1 LCKLSVQKVTLEPK
15 RPSYFRLLTVGPAA
29 DAVLAFGNLFSQIA
43 HPSIDRTSR
52 SLHFAAIEIEDL
64 PAALISSSRRSSS
77 SVHSLLFRTIVAVAQ
92 PAFPFRRSPG
102 ESSSQERRGQQ
113 ANIKKYSKEEDEQD
127 PDDQLRAARS
137 HRK

>member
-1 LCKLSVQKVTLEPK
+1 ML
-15 RPSYFRLLTVGPAA
+15 
-29 DAVLAFGNLFSQIA
+29 VLAFGNLFSQNS
-43 HPSIDRTSR
+43 SIHRLHEPFASS
-52 SLHFAAIEIEDL
+52 SLLEIEDL